1 MSIIMQYL
9 VLRAVL
15 LKTHQAISL
24 PSAFAV
30 SYNSLHAFPL
40 VWRIPFLSQW
50 ANRAQWKTCCVL
62 FNMGLVQ
69 MKQVTEWK
77 IVVSKEGA
85 MYLAELKMQIIKS
98 VCSVLLAAVSAVF
111 GFMLGL
117 SQ

>member
-9 VLRAVL
+9 VLRAIL
-15 LKTHQAISL
+15 LKTHQEISS

-30 SYNSLHAFPL
+30 SYNCLHALPL
-40 VWRIPFLSQW
+40 VWRIPFLSHW
-50 ANRAQWKTCCVL
+50 ANRLQWKTCCVL

-77 IVVSKEGA
+77 IAVSKEGVI
-85 MYLAELKMQIIKS
+85 YLAELKMQFIKS
-98 VCSVLLAAVSAVF
+98 ICSVLLAAASAVF

-117 SQ
+117 AQ

>member
-9 VLRAVL
+9 VLRTVL
-15 LKTHQAISL
+15 LKTHQEISS

-30 SYNSLHAFPL
+30 SYNCLHAFPL
-40 VWRIPFLSQW
+40 VWRIPFLAKW
-50 ANRAQWKTCCVL
+50 ANRSQWKTCCVL

-77 IVVSKEGA
+77 IAVLKEGA

-98 VCSVLLAAVSAVF
+98 ICSVLLAAVSAVF
-111 GFMLGL
+111 GFILGL

>member
-15 LKTHQAISL
+15 LKTHQVISS

-40 VWRIPFLSQW
+40 VWHIPFLS
-50 ANRAQWKTCCVL
+50 QWKTCCVL

-77 IVVSKEGA
+77 IAVSKEGA

-98 VCSVLLAAVSAVF
+98 ICSVLLAAVSAVF